1 MPQGKIFISLF
12 VYMFNVLLLSFLVA
26 MFINK
31 YKFVWKNLDA
41 LKRMNIIKLKNSC
54 GYDTLTGGITITFFP
69 ISIII
74 LPLILPVVIF
84 KSERLN
90 DFILKIQYGF
100 MILMYCLIALCLSVL
115 VWPIMYIKSVLN
127 SFYILAKNKPAR
139 QDYKGQDGIN
149 AVITVAFGPAIVIV
163 SLIIDMIS
171 LPNQLLREER
181 AFESKYQAWMDV
193 LT

>member
-149 AVITVAFGPAIVIV
+149 AIVTVAFGPAIVIV

>member
-100 MILMYCLIALCLSVL
+100 MILMYCLIALCLSVF

-181 AFESKYQAWMDV
+181 AFE
-193 LT
+193 